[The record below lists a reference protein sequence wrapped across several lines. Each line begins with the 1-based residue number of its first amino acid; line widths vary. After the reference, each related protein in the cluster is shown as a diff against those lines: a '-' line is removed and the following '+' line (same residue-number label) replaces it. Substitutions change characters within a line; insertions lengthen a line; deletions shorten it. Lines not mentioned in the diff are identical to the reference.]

1 MFFYEQ
7 KVPTPGIIVIATM
20 NTDIKDTN
28 CIYVTLPEYNNIT
41 GIIYYN
47 ELPKRLKQQ
56 KKAISDMEKAG
67 QIVCSVINEPIMT
80 TNGNVETVE
89 LSIKNIDT
97 RYHAPICVRY
107 RNIEKILKIIKFIS
121 MKFELNY
128 YDLVLNLQ
136 KTFIKP
142 LSEIDENDGIDTFDA
157 LYTSCLRDIN
167 SLVKIISLNKDLHDQ
182 VTTVLRT
189 MIKETDAATSLM
201 FDIFV
206 WKGDSNDR
214 DAVNILQSLF
224 GHIKNNFIDKSVD
237 IRYIGAPKYQL
248 CVNSVA
254 INDIDDLYMNIKE
267 SIVDWMTDNN
277 ITCYDLQ
284 FDESQ
289 KEVIP
294 GDVSITFPFQI
305 IMSN

>member
-7 KVPTPGIIVIATM
+7 KVPTRGTIVIATM
-20 NTDIKDTN
+20 NTNIKDTN
-28 CIYVTLPEYNNIT
+28 CIYVTLPEYNNSM

-47 ELPKRLKQQ
+47 ELPRRLKQQ
-56 KKAISDMEKAG
+56 KKAISDMERAG
-67 QIVCSVINEPIMT
+67 QIVCSVNNNPVIT
-80 TNGNVETVE
+80 TDGNVETVE

-97 RYHAPICVRY
+97 RYHAPLCVRY
-107 RNIEKILKIIKFIS
+107 KNIEKILKIIKFIS
-121 MKFELNY
+121 MKFTLDY

-142 LSEIDENDGIDTFDA
+142 LSEIDENEGIDTFDA

-167 SLVKIISLNKDLHDQ
+167 SLIKIISLDNDLHTQ
-182 VTTVLRT
+182 ATTVLRT
-189 MIKETDAATSLM
+189 MIKETNATSSLM

-206 WKGDSNDR
+206 WKGDSNGR

-224 GHIKNNFIDKSVD
+224 GHIKDNFTDKSVD
-237 IRYIGAPKYQL
+237 VRYIGAPRYQL
-248 CVNSVA
+248 CVNSIA
-254 INDIDDLYMNIKE
+254 INDIDDLYSNIRE
-267 SIVDWMTDNN
+267 SIVNWMTDNN

-289 KEVIP
+289 KEIVP

-305 IMSN
+305 NMTN